1 MPIGQIVDPF
11 ASKAAESEAID
22 LATTLD
28 PDIEKKIIMSGIIA
42 DELGLDGDFSGA
54 SYEVISR
61 ETGRTGNLDLDFQQ
75 EQLKA
80 IGSYAKLNSKGLQAW
95 SNGFKRGGIRAAQY
109 ADSIPA
115 LLIQNRIEG
124 LRTLADREKSFIEK
138 WNAGEL
144 EEQQEIAEKY
154 NMQREASLLG
164 FLWPKRMTS
173 KEMFDNYSYSLP
185 KYEEQIAKL
194 EAQRDEQIKDFVR
207 KQVNLLAIP
216 VSEGLERFRTEEGSL
231 TELFSPTT
239 FGELLIEELTA
250 SSPSLVAMVG
260 GSALGGIATGVGA
273 GALTTMA
280 QSTSA
285 NFFGYLSQNGVDI
298 SNQQAVTEKLNDKK
312 FFQEALDYA
321 MLRAA
326 PEAIVES
333 LAFASAGKIGSAA
346 FNALAIQPGAAGLGA
361 LAADLIVGE
370 DPSFKDIATEML
382 IELPVG
388 SIEVLS
394 QRLLN
399 GSSAWKA
406 MMMDEATPP
415 DSRLIKKMVEA
426 TSMEEFTNG
435 MTPEEALV
443 LEKVIEDSPG
453 AEELVAKIVES
464 QKAVEGLGIAEEFT
478 PPRTPIEIQEEEL
491 LLLAE
496 GIRAVEVE
504 AGVDLDVVDETV
516 GVELEGASIDL
527 DERISVL
534 KSEIKRLREA
544 ANSDKDNS
552 KTYYDEYEKLREQL
566 RLLEFE
572 KRNPG
577 AKSLNREE
585 ADKYISNLIKLND
598 NVKKNENDRF
608 WKKGEKISKSP
619 DLGGKFKA
627 ILQKGTKVFRSVTL
641 KDWERIQSNGKID
654 SDLRDTISNEEG
666 INLAF
671 YPESSRWYIPDGET
685 SVILAIDTDGLDG
698 LFMIGADDYLRSNQP
713 IPIENIVAVSNPI
726 GKDLETSQFFIPAKQ
741 QEAGPREMPIR
752 GPNERDKAKAAAV
765 EEAKAKKIEKDIQ
778 SELKEINEAIEVQLE
793 RAQPE
798 EGKAKPPKELTK
810 REEASVSK
818 LLNHISGQGK
828 KLSPK
833 ELAVTRE
840 KIRGDVRLAKRVQK
854 ELIRRQ
860 DAIKAERTK
869 ADARVFAEKEKAAN
883 KEERLIQKINTLGL
897 KLRTTVRDLKKEH
910 LAERKQ
916 IIEEARQQARNKRWE
931 ESEKRRS
938 VTEAIRRVE
947 ALHRK
952 LNAKLPKGNKLKPMT
967 VADISRE
974 TKLKALENLLNKKL
988 ENLET
993 SFQEEIVAVKK
1004 ANLEKDLTKII
1015 KDIKQAKKRK
1025 KKTPW
1030 APEYTEGLTNYLDLL
1045 GLTDNSEAAIKRA
1058 RLDLEDL
1065 NRRIDEQENYELT
1078 DEDNDIVERSQIP
1091 LLKEDLTEDTIDDI
1105 SENIKAIKK
1114 EGVTKRK
1121 ADVLNENKKIKA
1133 LSETIKL
1140 ELSKTEGR
1148 ADAREVAQIR
1158 SFIAKYGSEL
1168 ATYQTMSVMLTG
1180 KKRSKI
1186 ESLFDS
1192 ISEAFSEG
1200 ILMQQRFSGK
1210 NGLLEKK
1217 LEELEID
1224 ISSVGTNQLLTV
1236 GNRAMS
1242 LHEAMFVYGHNQNAR
1257 GRGHLSATN
1266 FGGVALKGE
1275 QIRLIEEAL
1284 PQKYKDLVD
1293 FVIDYFDDDVYPR
1306 LNNIY
1311 KKRFGVDMPKE
1322 ERYLPITG
1330 LSNISAGS
1338 NIFNDHAQYAGF
1350 KMNNQ
1355 KFRTG
1360 ARIGWGNRNLDFIGD
1375 VLSSVANTEHVIAT
1389 YSTIRRAESVFNSEA
1404 VQKELNKSSDVAAQ
1418 WIKKYLSKV
1427 ARGTFDS
1434 PSSAI
1439 IELTSHLR
1447 QNAAASLTALNIAS
1461 WLKTFAPLIAIKKDV
1476 ETGAWFDT
1484 LSDFGNYDKL
1494 HEFAVNSSKLMAT
1507 RRDTNRIEV
1516 AELSEQSLRSRIIPT
1531 GEITSQVL
1539 SGYKKVSK
1547 KFKEAGWAVY
1557 GALDSYSTTM
1567 AWTAKYKEVAG
1578 KTGNHELAIKE
1589 ADRIINVYFPSGR
1602 IDQLP
1607 FFFTSGGLEKQLTAF
1622 TADMN
1627 RMLNLGYSG
1636 TQLKDGKVQEAI
1648 MFVAFPVV
1656 LSSLYLAGTDFIGDS
1671 LKEVIGLRDEDKE
1684 RDKQFWRDASRY
1696 GVSQFVGGIPLV
1708 GQLVEGKTAQLVGDD
1723 AAAWFL
1729 SQNNMVFTSAFQDA
1743 HRDNYI
1749 SASSKLLGVPGANYF
1764 SYAAD
1769 KYLKSI
1775 TKQDKDKRK
1784 SISEK
1789 WDF

>member
-95 SNGFKRGGIRAAQY
+95 SNGFKRGGVRAAQY

-260 GSALGGIATGVGA
+260 GSALGGIVTGVGA
-273 GALTTMA
+273 GALATMA

-388 SIEVLS
+388 SVEVLS

-426 TSMEEFTNG
+426 TSMEEFTEG

-453 AEELVAKIVES
+453 AEGLVAKIVES

-478 PPRTPIEIQEEEL
+478 PPREPIEVQEEEL

-496 GIRAVEVE
+496 GIRAAEVE

-516 GVELEGASIDL
+516 GVELEG
-527 DERISVL
+527 
-534 KSEIKRLREA
+534 K
-544 ANSDKDNS
+544 
-552 KTYYDEYEKLREQL
+552 
-566 RLLEFE
+566 
-572 KRNPG
+572 
-577 AKSLNREE
+577 
-585 ADKYISNLIKLND
+585 
-598 NVKKNENDRF
+598 
-608 WKKGEKISKSP
+608 
-619 DLGGKFKA
+619 
-627 ILQKGTKVFRSVTL
+627 
-641 KDWERIQSNGKID
+641 
-654 SDLRDTISNEEG
+654 
-666 INLAF
+666 
-671 YPESSRWYIPDGET
+671 
-685 SVILAIDTDGLDG
+685 
-698 LFMIGADDYLRSNQP
+698 
-713 IPIENIVAVSNPI
+713 
-726 GKDLETSQFFIPAKQ
+726 
-741 QEAGPREMPIR
+741 EMPIR
-752 GPNERDKAKAAAV
+752 GPNERDKAKQAAA
-765 EEAKAKKIEKDIQ
+765 EEQKAKNIEAEIQ
-778 SELKEINEAIEVQLE
+778 SELKEINDAIEVQLE

-798 EGKAKPPKELTK
+798 EGKAKPPKKLTQ

-883 KEERLIQKINTLGL
+883 REEGLTQKINTLGL
-897 KLRTTVRDLKKEH
+897 KLRATIRDLREKHSDRVKEI
-910 LAERKQ
+910 K
-916 IIEEARQQARNKRWE
+916 EEARQQARNKRWE

-938 VTEAIRRVE
+938 VTEAIRQVE

-967 VADISRE
+967 VADISSK
-974 TKLKALENLLNKKL
+974 TKLEALENLLNKKL
-988 ENLET
+988 ENIET

-1004 ANLEKDLTKII
+1004 ANLEKELTKII
-1015 KDIKQAKKRK
+1015 KDIKQAKKGK

-1045 GLTDNSEAAIKRA
+1045 GLTDNSEAARNQA

-1091 LLKEDLTEDTIDDI
+1091 LLKEDLTEDIINDI

-1121 ADVLNENKKIKA
+1121 ADVLNENRKIKA

-1404 VQKELNKSSDVAAQ
+1404 VRKELNKSSDVAAQ

-1671 LKEVIGLRDEDKE
+1671 LKEVIGLRDEDNE

-1696 GVSQFVGGIPLV
+1696 GVSQFVGGIPFV

-1749 SASSKLLGVPGANYF
+1749 SALSKLLGVPGANYF

>member
-95 SNGFKRGGIRAAQY
+95 SNGFKRGGVRAAQY

-260 GSALGGIATGVGA
+260 GSALGGIVTGVGA
-273 GALTTMA
+273 GALATMA

-388 SIEVLS
+388 SVEVLS

-426 TSMEEFTNG
+426 TSMEEFTEG

-453 AEELVAKIVES
+453 AEGLVAKIVES

-478 PPRTPIEIQEEEL
+478 PPREPIEVQEEEL

-496 GIRAVEVE
+496 GIRAAEVE

-516 GVELEGASIDL
+516 GVELEG
-527 DERISVL
+527 
-534 KSEIKRLREA
+534 K
-544 ANSDKDNS
+544 
-552 KTYYDEYEKLREQL
+552 
-566 RLLEFE
+566 
-572 KRNPG
+572 
-577 AKSLNREE
+577 
-585 ADKYISNLIKLND
+585 
-598 NVKKNENDRF
+598 
-608 WKKGEKISKSP
+608 
-619 DLGGKFKA
+619 
-627 ILQKGTKVFRSVTL
+627 
-641 KDWERIQSNGKID
+641 
-654 SDLRDTISNEEG
+654 
-666 INLAF
+666 
-671 YPESSRWYIPDGET
+671 
-685 SVILAIDTDGLDG
+685 
-698 LFMIGADDYLRSNQP
+698 
-713 IPIENIVAVSNPI
+713 
-726 GKDLETSQFFIPAKQ
+726 
-741 QEAGPREMPIR
+741 EMPIR
-752 GPNERDKAKAAAV
+752 GPNERDKAKQAAA
-765 EEAKAKKIEKDIQ
+765 EEQKAKNIEAEIQ
-778 SELKEINEAIEVQLE
+778 SELKEINDAIEVQLE

-798 EGKAKPPKELTK
+798 EGKAKPPKKLTQ

-883 KEERLIQKINTLGL
+883 REEGLTQKINTLGL
-897 KLRTTVRDLKKEH
+897 KLRATIRDLREKHSDRVKEI
-910 LAERKQ
+910 K
-916 IIEEARQQARNKRWE
+916 EEARQQARNKRWE

-938 VTEAIRRVE
+938 VTEAIRQVE

-967 VADISRE
+967 VAEISSQ
-974 TKLKALENLLNKKL
+974 TKL
-988 ENLET
+988 
-993 SFQEEIVAVKK
+993 
-1004 ANLEKDLTKII
+1004 
-1015 KDIKQAKKRK
+1015 
-1025 KKTPW
+1025 
-1030 APEYTEGLTNYLDLL
+1030 
-1045 GLTDNSEAAIKRA
+1045 EA
-1058 RLDLEDL
+1058 
-1065 NRRIDEQENYELT
+1065 
-1078 DEDNDIVERSQIP
+1078 
-1091 LLKEDLTEDTIDDI
+1091 
-1105 SENIKAIKK
+1105 
-1114 EGVTKRK
+1114 
-1121 ADVLNENKKIKA
+1121 
-1133 LSETIKL
+1133 
-1140 ELSKTEGR
+1140 
-1148 ADAREVAQIR
+1148 
-1158 SFIAKYGSEL
+1158 
-1168 ATYQTMSVMLTG
+1168 
-1180 KKRSKI
+1180 
-1186 ESLFDS
+1186 
-1192 ISEAFSEG
+1192 
-1200 ILMQQRFSGK
+1200 
-1210 NGLLEKK
+1210 
-1217 LEELEID
+1217 
-1224 ISSVGTNQLLTV
+1224 
-1236 GNRAMS
+1236 
-1242 LHEAMFVYGHNQNAR
+1242 
-1257 GRGHLSATN
+1257 
-1266 FGGVALKGE
+1266 
-1275 QIRLIEEAL
+1275 
-1284 PQKYKDLVD
+1284 
-1293 FVIDYFDDDVYPR
+1293 
-1306 LNNIY
+1306 
-1311 KKRFGVDMPKE
+1311 
-1322 ERYLPITG
+1322 
-1330 LSNISAGS
+1330 
-1338 NIFNDHAQYAGF
+1338 
-1350 KMNNQ
+1350 
-1355 KFRTG
+1355 
-1360 ARIGWGNRNLDFIGD
+1360 
-1375 VLSSVANTEHVIAT
+1375 
-1389 YSTIRRAESVFNSEA
+1389 
-1404 VQKELNKSSDVAAQ
+1404 
-1418 WIKKYLSKV
+1418 
-1427 ARGTFDS
+1427 
-1434 PSSAI
+1434 
-1439 IELTSHLR
+1439 
-1447 QNAAASLTALNIAS
+1447 
-1461 WLKTFAPLIAIKKDV
+1461 
-1476 ETGAWFDT
+1476 
-1484 LSDFGNYDKL
+1484 
-1494 HEFAVNSSKLMAT
+1494 
-1507 RRDTNRIEV
+1507 
-1516 AELSEQSLRSRIIPT
+1516 
-1531 GEITSQVL
+1531 
-1539 SGYKKVSK
+1539 
-1547 KFKEAGWAVY
+1547 
-1557 GALDSYSTTM
+1557 
-1567 AWTAKYKEVAG
+1567 
-1578 KTGNHELAIKE
+1578 
-1589 ADRIINVYFPSGR
+1589 
-1602 IDQLP
+1602 
-1607 FFFTSGGLEKQLTAF
+1607 
-1622 TADMN
+1622 
-1627 RMLNLGYSG
+1627 
-1636 TQLKDGKVQEAI
+1636 
-1648 MFVAFPVV
+1648 
-1656 LSSLYLAGTDFIGDS
+1656 
-1671 LKEVIGLRDEDKE
+1671 
-1684 RDKQFWRDASRY
+1684 
-1696 GVSQFVGGIPLV
+1696 
-1708 GQLVEGKTAQLVGDD
+1708 
-1723 AAAWFL
+1723 
-1729 SQNNMVFTSAFQDA
+1729 
-1743 HRDNYI
+1743 
-1749 SASSKLLGVPGANYF
+1749 
-1764 SYAAD
+1764 
-1769 KYLKSI
+1769 
-1775 TKQDKDKRK
+1775 
-1784 SISEK
+1784 
-1789 WDF
+1789 

>member
-54 SYEVISR
+54 SYEAISK

-80 IGSYAKLNSKGLQAW
+80 IGSSAKLNSKGLQAW

-109 ADSIPA
+109 GDSVPA

-124 LRTLADREKSFIEK
+124 LKTLADREKSFIER

-173 KEMFDNYSYSLP
+173 KEMFDNYSFSLP

-194 EAQRDEQIKDFVR
+194 EAQRDDQIKDFVR

-231 TELFSPTT
+231 TELFNPTT

-260 GSALGGIATGVGA
+260 GSAVGGTVTGVGA
-273 GALTTMA
+273 GALATMA

-298 SNQQAVTEKLNDKK
+298 SDQQAVTEKLNDKE

-326 PEAIVES
+326 PEAITES
-333 LAFASAGKIGSAA
+333 LAFASAGKIGSVA
-346 FNALAIQPGAAGLGA
+346 FNALGIQPGAAGLGA

-370 DPSFKDIATEML
+370 DPSFKDIATEMI

-388 SIEVLS
+388 SVEVLS

-426 TSMEEFTNG
+426 TSMEEFTEG

-453 AEELVAKIVES
+453 AEGLVAKIVES

-478 PPRTPIEIQEEEL
+478 PPREPIEVQEEEL

-496 GIRAVEVE
+496 GIRAAEAE

-516 GVELEGASIDL
+516 GVELEG
-527 DERISVL
+527 
-534 KSEIKRLREA
+534 K
-544 ANSDKDNS
+544 
-552 KTYYDEYEKLREQL
+552 
-566 RLLEFE
+566 
-572 KRNPG
+572 
-577 AKSLNREE
+577 
-585 ADKYISNLIKLND
+585 
-598 NVKKNENDRF
+598 
-608 WKKGEKISKSP
+608 
-619 DLGGKFKA
+619 
-627 ILQKGTKVFRSVTL
+627 
-641 KDWERIQSNGKID
+641 
-654 SDLRDTISNEEG
+654 
-666 INLAF
+666 
-671 YPESSRWYIPDGET
+671 
-685 SVILAIDTDGLDG
+685 
-698 LFMIGADDYLRSNQP
+698 
-713 IPIENIVAVSNPI
+713 
-726 GKDLETSQFFIPAKQ
+726 
-741 QEAGPREMPIR
+741 EMPIR
-752 GPNERDKAKAAAV
+752 PGDPRDKGIRPPVKDIDIEKRVSSDDVLNKVVQETEGQPDIRALNEQIKGASDFFIEVDVPVRDLEVQDADLVDPSRAKPEKGAV
-765 EEAKAKKIEKDIQ
+765 VIGAKGQIIDGRHRVALAKKQGQKTIKALVPLNLETQ
-778 SELKEINEAIEVQLE
+778 SVVMPQPKVAEPTVKAPEI
-793 RAQPE
+793 
-798 EGKAKPPKELTK
+798 
-810 REEASVSK
+810 
-818 LLNHISGQGK
+818 
-828 KLSPK
+828 
-833 ELAVTRE
+833 
-840 KIRGDVRLAKRVQK
+840 KIRP
-854 ELIRRQ
+854 IS
-860 DAIKAERTK
+860 
-869 ADARVFAEKEKAAN
+869 
-883 KEERLIQKINTLGL
+883 EERLRQSRSSLGL
-897 KLRTTVRDLKKEH
+897 KLRATIRDLRKKHSDRVKEI
-910 LAERKQ
+910 K
-916 IIEEARQQARNKRWE
+916 EEARQQARNKRWE

-938 VTEAIRRVE
+938 VTEAIRQVE

-967 VADISRE
+967 VADISSK
-974 TKLKALENLLNKKL
+974 TKLEALESLLNKKL
-988 ENLET
+988 ENIEAN
-993 SFQEEIVAVKK
+993 FQKEITAVKK
-1004 ANLEKDLTKII
+1004 ANLEKELSKIL
-1015 KDIKQAKKRK
+1015 KDIKQAKKGK

-1030 APEYTEGLTNYLDLL
+1030 APEYTKGLTDYLDLL
-1045 GLTDNSEAAIKRA
+1045 GLTDNSEAARNQA

-1091 LLKEDLTEDTIDDI
+1091 MLKEDLTEDIIDGI
-1105 SENIKAIKK
+1105 SENVKAIKK

-1121 ADVLNENKKIKA
+1121 ADVLNENRKIKA

-1140 ELSKTEGR
+1140 ELSKTKGR

-1180 KKRSKI
+1180 KKRSKL

-1242 LHEAMFVYGHNQNAR
+1242 IHEAMFVYGHNQNAR

-1293 FVIDYFDDDVYPR
+1293 FVIDYFDNDVYPR

-1360 ARIGWGNRNLDFIGD
+1360 AKIGWGNRNLDFIGD
-1375 VLSSVANTEHVIAT
+1375 VLSNVANTEHVIAT

-1404 VQKELNKSSDVAAQ
+1404 VRKELNKSSDVAAQ

-1476 ETGAWFDT
+1476 EAGAWFDT

-1494 HEFAVNSSKLMAT
+1494 HEFAVDSSKLMAT

-1539 SGYKKVSK
+1539 SGYKKASK

-1578 KTGNHELAIKE
+1578 KTGDHDLAVKE

-1636 TQLKDGKVQEAI
+1636 TQLKDGKVREAI

-1684 RDKQFWRDASRY
+1684 KDKQFWRDASRY
-1696 GVSQFVGGIPLV
+1696 GVSQFVGGIPFV

-1769 KYLKSI
+1769 RYLKSI
-1775 TKQDKDKRK
+1775 TKQDKEKKK

>member
-54 SYEVISR
+54 SYEAISK
-61 ETGRTGNLDLDFQQ
+61 ETGRTGNLDLDFQL

-80 IGSYAKLNSKGLQAW
+80 IGSSAKLNSTGLQAW

-109 ADSIPA
+109 GDSVPA

-124 LRTLADREKSFIEK
+124 LRTLADREKSFIER

-185 KYEEQIAKL
+185 KYEEEIAKL
-194 EAQRDEQIKDFVR
+194 EVQRDDQIKDFVR

-260 GSALGGIATGVGA
+260 GSVVGGTVTGVGA
-273 GALTTMA
+273 GALATMA

-298 SNQQAVTEKLNDKK
+298 SDQQAVTEKLNDKE

-326 PEAIVES
+326 PEAITES

-388 SIEVLS
+388 SVEVLS

-426 TSMEEFTNG
+426 TSMEEFTEG

-453 AEELVAKIVES
+453 AEGLVAKIVES

-478 PPRTPIEIQEEEL
+478 PPREPIEVQEEEL

-496 GIRAVEVE
+496 GIRTAEVE

-516 GVELEGASIDL
+516 GVELEG
-527 DERISVL
+527 
-534 KSEIKRLREA
+534 K
-544 ANSDKDNS
+544 
-552 KTYYDEYEKLREQL
+552 
-566 RLLEFE
+566 
-572 KRNPG
+572 
-577 AKSLNREE
+577 
-585 ADKYISNLIKLND
+585 
-598 NVKKNENDRF
+598 
-608 WKKGEKISKSP
+608 
-619 DLGGKFKA
+619 
-627 ILQKGTKVFRSVTL
+627 
-641 KDWERIQSNGKID
+641 
-654 SDLRDTISNEEG
+654 
-666 INLAF
+666 
-671 YPESSRWYIPDGET
+671 
-685 SVILAIDTDGLDG
+685 
-698 LFMIGADDYLRSNQP
+698 
-713 IPIENIVAVSNPI
+713 
-726 GKDLETSQFFIPAKQ
+726 
-741 QEAGPREMPIR
+741 EMPIR
-752 GPNERDKAKAAAV
+752 PGDPRDKVSKKPSKPKAVKPITTEVPEADPKSSATQRGKSTEPTYKKIIPELKGKVLDYGAGEGVGTDAINESGLNVTSHEPFPDKWKGETPPDFATPESASEIPSNSFDSIVSFSVLNVVRKDVRDFIVKNIGRVLAPGGKAYITARTPSDVSKAKTKSPV
-765 EEAKAKKIEKDIQ
+765 EEEENAFIIGKGEKTTFQ
-778 SELKEINEAIEVQLE
+778 KGFSQTELEAYVKEILGDGFEVKKKTGLSGSSIEITKI
-793 RAQPE
+793 ATKPE
-798 EGKAKPPKELTK
+798 
-810 REEASVSK
+810 
-818 LLNHISGQGK
+818 I
-828 KLSPK
+828 
-833 ELAVTRE
+833 
-840 KIRGDVRLAKRVQK
+840 KIRP
-854 ELIRRQ
+854 IS
-860 DAIKAERTK
+860 
-869 ADARVFAEKEKAAN
+869 
-883 KEERLIQKINTLGL
+883 EERLRQSRSSLGL
-897 KLRTTVRDLKKEH
+897 KLRATIRDLRKKHSDRVKEI
-910 LAERKQ
+910 K
-916 IIEEARQQARNKRWE
+916 EEARQQARNKRWE

-938 VTEAIRRVE
+938 VTEAIRQVE

-952 LNAKLPKGNKLKPMT
+952 LNAKLPKGNKLKPMA
-967 VADISRE
+967 VADISSK
-974 TKLKALENLLNKKL
+974 TKLEALESLLNKKL
-988 ENLET
+988 ENIET
-993 SFQEEIVAVKK
+993 NFQKEITAVKK
-1004 ANLEKDLTKII
+1004 ANLEKELLKIL
-1015 KDIKQAKKRK
+1015 KDIKQAKKGK

-1045 GLTDNSEAAIKRA
+1045 GLTDNSEAARKRA
-1058 RLDLEDL
+1058 RLDLEHL

-1091 LLKEDLTEDTIDDI
+1091 LLKEDLTEDIIDDI
-1105 SENIKAIKK
+1105 LENVKAIKK

-1121 ADVLNENKKIKA
+1121 ADVLNENRKIKA

-1242 LHEAMFVYGHNQNAR
+1242 IHEAMFVYGHNQNAR

-1293 FVIDYFDDDVYPR
+1293 FVIDYFDNDVYPR

-1360 ARIGWGNRNLDFIGD
+1360 AKIGWGNRNLDFIGD
-1375 VLSSVANTEHVIAT
+1375 VLSNVANTEHVIAT

-1404 VQKELNKSSDVAAQ
+1404 VRKELNKSSDVAAQ

-1447 QNAAASLTALNIAS
+1447 QNAAASLTALNLAS

-1476 ETGAWFDT
+1476 EAGAWFDT

-1578 KTGNHELAIKE
+1578 KTGDHELAIKE

-1622 TADMN
+1622 TADIN
-1627 RMLNLGYSG
+1627 RMLNLGYST

-1684 RDKQFWRDASRY
+1684 KDKQFWRDASRY
-1696 GVSQFVGGIPLV
+1696 GVSQFVGGIPFV

-1775 TKQDKDKRK
+1775 TKQDKDRRK